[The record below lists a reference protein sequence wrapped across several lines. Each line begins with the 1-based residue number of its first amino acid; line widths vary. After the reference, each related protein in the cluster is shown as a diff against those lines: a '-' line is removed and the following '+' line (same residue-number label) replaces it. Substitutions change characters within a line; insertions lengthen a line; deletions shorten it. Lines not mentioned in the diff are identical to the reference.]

1 LDVTV
6 ITPDPPADD
15 PSIVIGSGLEPAVVE
30 RARVEEAVRFVAGT
44 DNDTTNLSLIAIARR
59 VNPAIFVAAR
69 QNRRASAPLFASMDI
84 DSLLVPPEVVAYDV
98 YAQLSTPLLWRFLH
112 EMPALG
118 DAWAAQLVDCLIELC
133 GRQLQALWK
142 VRLTTQD
149 APALSDWLTTNEV
162 HLGELLRNPED
173 QSEPLRAVPLLVLR
187 GNDSVLGP
195 SEDFV
200 LAPDDEILL
209 VGWPEARRALETTLV
224 VDATCEYVMTG
235 RHVPSSW
242 LWRRIAPGREVVTRR

>member
-1 LDVTV
+1 
-6 ITPDPPADD
+6 
-15 PSIVIGSGLEPAVVE
+15 
-30 RARVEEAVRFVAGT
+30 
-44 DNDTTNLSLIAIARR
+44 
-59 VNPAIFVAAR
+59 
-69 QNRRASAPLFASMDI
+69 
-84 DSLLVPPEVVAYDV
+84 VVAYDV

-112 EMPALG
+112 EMPAFG